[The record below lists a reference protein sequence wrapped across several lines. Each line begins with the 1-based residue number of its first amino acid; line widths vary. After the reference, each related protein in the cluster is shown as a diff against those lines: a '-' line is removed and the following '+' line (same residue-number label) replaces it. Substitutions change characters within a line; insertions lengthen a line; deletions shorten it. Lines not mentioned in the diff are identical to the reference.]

1 MDYPKIVE
9 FKARVKNLQTKEG
22 SKNSKDSMTVLCKM
36 KYEEEIL
43 VDDYPVDLIGYMGH
57 LWKHKNIKAVLQ
69 REEPLEGGFNQ
80 PIELKGRFSEFK
92 PKEYKDGPA
101 IEFKIVVDFDQD
113 LHADAGYYLFVEV
126 VIEMSLEAPPLNKA
140 PDDIDDIDPDYEDD
154 PED

>member
-1 MDYPKIVE
+1 MDYPKIVK
-9 FKARVKNLQTKEG
+9 FKTRLKNILPREG
-22 SKNSKDSMTVLCKM
+22 GKNSKDSMIMFFKM
-36 KYEEEIL
+36 KYEEEIMI
-43 VDDYPVDLIGYMGH
+43 DDYPVDLIGYMGH
-57 LWKHKNIKAVLQ
+57 LWKHKNIKVILQ
-69 REEPLEGGFNQ
+69 REEPLENGFNEL
-80 PIELKGRFSEFK
+80 IKLKGQFSEFK

-126 VIEMSLEAPPLNKA
+126 VVEMSLEAPPMNNA